1 MKKCPY
7 CGKENAEDRVVCKR
21 CFAELPVKAET
32 EPKKKAPKKTNK
44 E

>member
-21 CFAELPVKAET
+21 CFAELPVKATT
-32 EPKKKAPKKTNK
+32 ELKKAPKKTK
-44 E
+44 EE